1 MSPSASI
8 IPHLPYLRRYARA
21 LTGSQSAGDQ
31 YVRACLE
38 AILQTDE
45 LVDRTLSPRVALYRA
60 FRTIWQS
67 ANPSHRRGPAPV
79 RGETTMVEALD
90 QLTPTHRQALL
101 LTAMEGFTEAEAAAV
116 LDCEPGEVP
125 EMIDKALQEITSQS
139 PVPVLIIEDEA
150 VISLDLQR
158 IVEETGHFVTSIAT
172 TRTEAVAAARKQTPS
187 LILADIQL
195 ADNSSGV
202 DAINDILRGVTTSP
216 VIFITAYPERLLTGE
231 RPEPTFLI
239 AKPFVPN
246 TVKAAM
252 AQALFMSMEDA
263 APRKI
268 SA

>member
-1 MSPSASI
+1 MSL

-21 LTGSQSAGDQ
+21 LTGSQSSGDE

-38 AILQTDE
+38 AILESDD
-45 LVDRTLSPRVALYRA
+45 LIDKSLSPRVALYRA
-60 FRTIWQS
+60 FRSIWVS
-67 ANPSHRRGPAPV
+67 ANPGDKAAPV
-79 RGETTMVEALD
+79 ASTQERSSLPQLD
-90 QLTPTHRQALL
+90 LLTPTHRQALL
-101 LTAMEGFTEAEAAAV
+101 LTAMEGFTESEAAKV
-116 LDCEPGEVP
+116 LDCAPQDVP
-125 EMIDKALQEITSQS
+125 AMIDKALQEITAQN

-158 IVEETGHFVTSIAT
+158 IVEEMGHFVTTIAA
-172 TRTEAVAAARKQTPS
+172 TRREAVAAAHKQKPG

-202 DAINDILRGVTTSP
+202 DAINDILRGITAP
-216 VIFITAYPERLLTGE
+216 VIFITAFPERLLTGE

-239 AKPFVPN
+239 TKPFVQN
-246 TVKAAM
+246 NVKAAI